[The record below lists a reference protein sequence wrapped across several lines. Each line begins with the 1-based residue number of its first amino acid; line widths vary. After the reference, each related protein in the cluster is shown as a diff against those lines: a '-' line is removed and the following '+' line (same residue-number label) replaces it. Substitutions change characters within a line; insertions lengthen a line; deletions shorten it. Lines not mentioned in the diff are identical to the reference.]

1 MNILNHAK
9 GFLFLSMLIVACE
22 KTPTIITPNDNFDGA
37 VDKGLLENPE
47 IDEASGLAPSL
58 SNEGVL
64 WTHNDS
70 GDKNR
75 IFSIDTVGKGK
86 REFYLEGAENRDWE
100 DMAITSFE
108 DGPYLY
114 VADFGDNIAQ
124 YSDCAIYRL
133 PEPSINSTTPLS
145 NTVKKVQKI
154 SYRYPDGARDAECL
168 LIDHKTKDIYI
179 LTKREAKQRL
189 YRLAYPQSYTQMM
202 TAEFVEEVSFSTAIN
217 ALFYITAGDVS
228 QDNQELLVRNY
239 GTIYHWRRAANE
251 TIPMMLARP
260 ALVLPYN
267 YNSAKE
273 PQGEGICF
281 AKNGSG
287 YYTIGE
293 TSDALVPV
301 HLYWYARQK

>member
-1 MNILNHAK
+1 MLKRATLLLLAMILV
-9 GFLFLSMLIVACE
+9 IACKE
-22 KTPTIITPNDNFDGA
+22 KTVEAVPNDNFDGA
-37 VDKGLLENPE
+37 TDQGLIENTD
-47 IDEASGLAPSL
+47 IDEASGLVASL
-58 SNEGVL
+58 NNKNML

-75 IFSIDTVGKGK
+75 IFSIDTLGKGK

-100 DMAITSFE
+100 DMAISSFE
-108 DGPYLY
+108 DGAYLY

-124 YSDCAIYRL
+124 YSDCTIYRFL
-133 PEPSINSTTPLS
+133 EPKINSATPQS
-145 NTVKKVQKI
+145 NTIKNVQKI
-154 SYRYPDGARDAECL
+154 SYRYSDGARDAECL

-179 LTKREAKQRL
+179 LTKREFKQRL
-189 YRLAYPQSYTQMM
+189 YRLPYPQSYTQMM
-202 TAEFVEEVSFSTAIN
+202 TAEFVEDVSFSTAIN
-217 ALFYITAGDVS
+217 TLFYITAGDVS

-260 ALVLPYN
+260 ASLLPYN
-267 YNSAKE
+267 YNSTKE

-281 AKNGSG
+281 AKNGLG